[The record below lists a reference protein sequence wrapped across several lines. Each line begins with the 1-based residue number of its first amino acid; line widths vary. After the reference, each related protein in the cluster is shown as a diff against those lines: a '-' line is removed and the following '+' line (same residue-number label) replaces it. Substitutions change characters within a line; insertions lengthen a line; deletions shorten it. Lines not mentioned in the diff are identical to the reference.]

1 MMILMPNGSGGLFPI
16 FFPDDNDGGD
26 GPNVPNWIVILWLI
40 IGVIGSLLCT
50 YLTYIDP
57 FPIHDWFFWVM
68 TTILFFSWIFL
79 GPLSF
84 LVAFIIWIT
93 L

>member
-1 MMILMPNGSGGLFPI
+1 MMILIPNGSGGLFPM
-16 FFPDDNDGGD
+16 FFPDGDSGD
-26 GPNVPNWIVILWLI
+26 GPNIPKWIVILWLI

-50 YLTYIDP
+50 YLTYLDP

-68 TTILFFSWIFL
+68 TTIFFFSWIFL